1 MRMFEM
7 RRARKKV
14 SIPDREWRKIELK
27 RLGTVEAIE
36 VERNILW
43 NIKELGLLEKGI
55 REYSDRSSV
64 KLIIQ
69 SNIEWWR
76 ELLYDYN
83 EVMGSR
89 LYF

>member
-55 REYSDRSSV
+55 REDSDRSSV